1 MILQVVLIA
10 LLVAMG
16 LAVIRAVRGPGVFE
30 RILAANVFGT
40 KTLLLICVV
49 GFVSGEPADYLDIAL
64 MYAIIAFIGT
74 VAVLRCVEYGGFGN
88 RVDGDDE

>member
-1 MILQVVLIA
+1 MILNLVMIA

-16 LAVIRAVRGPGVFE
+16 FAVIRAVKGPGVFE

-40 KTLLLICVV
+40 KTLLLICLV
-49 GFVSGEPADYLDIAL
+49 GFAVGAPEDYLDIAL

-74 VAVLRCVEYGGFGN
+74 VAVLRCVEYGGF
-88 RVDGDDE
+88 RDDKDDP